1 MKNYLILILL
11 IVTSL
16 ANAQTI
22 HGKVQFDDTYYN
34 EDYLQAIKIINQR
47 TSASTLTDTSGT
59 FEIDAEMGDK
69 LILTSININKRII
82 SVSEKSFQT
91 DFIIFVEPNIIQL
104 GEARFGYLNKELEKN
119 KLQTQEQINTLYK
132 NMGIDPELRYIEP
145 KKDVSKFRASDLK
158 NPLRLYEHFTGKN
171 KEARKLRKYEDKAN
185 MLQHVEDLFD
195 KEFYTIELQLPDYK
209 IKEFIRWVNSKQD
222 LSLMLRQSTTEM
234 IKDVLYQRSFE
245 YRRLLQHTKS

>member
-1 MKNYLILILL
+1 MTNYLILLL
-11 IVTSL
+11 LFISTLV
-16 ANAQTI
+16 NAQTV
-22 HGKVQFDDTYYN
+22 HGKVQFDDSYYN
-34 EDYLQAIKIINQR
+34 EEYLQAIKIINQR
-47 TSASTLTDTSGT
+47 TNTSTLTDNSGT
-59 FEIDAEMGDK
+59 FEIDAEIGDK
-69 LILTSININKRII
+69 LILSSININKRII
-82 SVSEKSFQT
+82 SVSEKAFQQ
-91 DFIIFVEPNIIQL
+91 DFTIYVEPNIIQL
-104 GEARFGYLNKELEKN
+104 GETRFGYLNKNLEKN

-132 NMGIDPELRYIEP
+132 NMGIDPELRYMEP

-171 KEARKLRKYEDKAN
+171 KDARKLRKYESNAN

-195 KEFYTIELQLPDYK
+195 NEFYTIELQLPEYK

-245 YRRLLQHTKS
+245 YRKLLQQTKS